1 MGYGLDEDWEYEDE
15 EELDTRYNVMKPI
28 YDNNASVKVGTK
40 MYCPYCRKVIV
51 KRSWQHKFCGT
62 PCKDKYWNCEPK
74 RAHRAEFFKGKL
86 CR

>member
-40 MYCPYCRKVIV
+40 MYCP
-51 KRSWQHKFCGT
+51 Q
-62 PCKDKYWNCEPK
+62 
-74 RAHRAEFFKGKL
+74 
-86 CR
+86 